1 MTVAAWPPKPDHCG
15 PTMTRLL
22 MRGVLSRVVVGP
34 VLLVG
39 AMVVSRMAF

>member
-22 MRGVLSRVVVGP
+22 MRWGLSMAVVGP

-39 AMVVSRMAF
+39 AMVVSRIAF